1 MKTAAAVALETPSAE
16 PEKKK
21 QPRRKRSHVERFRTD
36 DDEHAD
42 IAALVQ
48 DSGLSFGALM
58 RQSLLGDPGPRSK
71 RAAPTPESRLT
82 ASHVMAVHRVGV
94 NVNQGI
100 AALNKIALSAPTA
113 TSRDRLADEVIT
125 VREMLRGMQRSLDE
139 ALAAG
144 MAALG
149 R

>member
-1 MKTAAAVALETPSAE
+1 MTEPAAEIIELPAAPV
-16 PEKKK
+16 KKK
-21 QPRRKRSHVERFRTD
+21 PRRKRSHVERFRTD

-42 IAALVQ
+42 IGALVR

-71 RAAPTPESRLT
+71 RAAPTPENRLT

-113 TSRDRLADEVIT
+113 TSRDRLADEIMAN
-125 VREMLRGMQRSLDE
+125 RELLRGMQRSLDE